1 MKIKVMI
8 LLLGVFFLTG
18 CSATYNLEITEDT
31 FEESFVI
38 NANVDNIYPTK
49 ESLYSA
55 YLEEY
60 PVYID
65 QEFMY
70 YDPYTRNENYSYYDK
85 TYQETTSGYLF
96 NYRYTYDFEDITRA
110 RSIETSFEDVGIGYI
125 EDEDY
130 YYISLKSPMIF
141 NNNNNLTSLTVNLS
155 FDNDAIILSNNADTV
170 SGNTYTWQLNPS
182 NLKDID
188 ITYKFLHLTDPDPEP
203 ESPEENNP
211 GNSDNEQNEDVS
223 NWVNDNKLLVF
234 GGVFV
239 ILVCVIIIISVIKSK
254 KL

>member
-1 MKIKVMI
+1 MGKKII
-8 LLLGVFFLTG
+8 LLVFLVMLLTG
-18 CSATYNLEITEDT
+18 CDISYNLSINEDT
-31 FEESFVI
+31 FTESTVF
-38 NANVDNIYPTK
+38 NTTTADGTK
-49 ESLYSA
+49 EYLYNL
-55 YLEEY
+55 YREEY
-60 PVYID
+60 PIYID
-65 QEFMY
+65 QEYLY
-70 YDPYTRNENYSYYDK
+70 YDPYSQITGNDYYTKNYNELD
-85 TYQETTSGYLF
+85 TGYIF
-96 NYRYTYDFEDITRA
+96 NYQASYNYDDFSRA
-110 RSIETSFEDVGIGYI
+110 RSLNTVFNTIGVGYL
-125 EDEDY
+125 DAEDY
-130 YYISLKSPMIF
+130 YYLSMSGIKIF
-141 NNNNNLTSLTVNLS
+141 NYNNTINTITINID
-155 FDNDAIILSNNADTV
+155 FDRDAIILSNNADTV

-188 ITYKFLHLTDPDPEP
+188 ITYKFLHLTDPDPKP

>member
-1 MKIKVMI
+1 MEFNTSFRRLKKASCTDRSHWDGPIAYRDWRKKAMAPAPANSRRAAAI
-8 LLLGVFFLTG
+8 RTAGQTDLFFIRHFL
-18 CSATYNLEITEDT
+18 
-31 FEESFVI
+31 
-38 NANVDNIYPTK
+38 
-49 ESLYSA
+49 
-55 YLEEY
+55 
-60 PVYID
+60 
-65 QEFMY
+65 
-70 YDPYTRNENYSYYDK
+70 
-85 TYQETTSGYLF
+85 SGYLF

-155 FDNDAIILSNNADTV
+155 FGNDAVILSNNADTV